1 MPDQKNNTPFTSE
14 GINEDWFDYATA
26 HSEAIP
32 ELLLKL
38 EKETHQKILHPRMIS
53 GRLQGR
59 LLSFISHLVQP
70 DCILELGTYTGY
82 ATLCLAEGLSEK
94 GIIHTIDCNEELIS
108 IQERYFSQS
117 PYASKIKRHHGF
129 ALELLPRLKG
139 PFDLVFIDADKENYE
154 NYFELILPK
163 MRKGGLLLS
172 DNVMWSGK
180 VLHQADPKDQA
191 TAVLKKYNK
200 KLSEDPRI
208 QSVLLP
214 LRDGITL
221 SRVL

>member
-1 MPDQKNNTPFTSE
+1 MPGQKNNTPFTSE
-14 GINEDWFDYATA
+14 GMNEDWFDYAIT

-38 EKETHQKILHPRMIS
+38 EKETHQKILQPRMMS

-59 LLSFISHLVQP
+59 LLSLISHLVRP
-70 DCILELGTYTGY
+70 ECILEVGTYTGY
-82 ATLCLAEGLSEK
+82 ATLCLAEGLTEK

-108 IQERYFSQS
+108 IQDRYFSQS
-117 PYASKIKRHHGF
+117 PYDSKIKRHHGH
-129 ALELLPRLKG
+129 ALEVVPKLKG

-180 VLHQADPKDQA
+180 VLHPAEPKDQT

>member
-1 MPDQKNNTPFTSE
+1 
-14 GINEDWFDYATA
+14 
-26 HSEAIP
+26 
-32 ELLLKL
+32 
-38 EKETHQKILHPRMIS
+38 
-53 GRLQGR
+53 
-59 LLSFISHLVQP
+59 
-70 DCILELGTYTGY
+70 
-82 ATLCLAEGLSEK
+82 LSEK

-108 IQERYFSQS
+108 IQERYFNQS
-117 PYASKIKRHHGF
+117 PYASKVKRHHGY
-129 ALELLPRLKG
+129 ALELIPKLKG

-180 VLHQADPKDQA
+180 VLHPADPKDQA
-191 TAVLKKYNK
+191 TAILKKYNK

>member
-82 ATLCLAEGLSEK
+82 AT
-94 GIIHTIDCNEELIS
+94 
-108 IQERYFSQS
+108 
-117 PYASKIKRHHGF
+117 
-129 ALELLPRLKG
+129 
-139 PFDLVFIDADKENYE
+139 
-154 NYFELILPK
+154 
-163 MRKGGLLLS
+163 
-172 DNVMWSGK
+172 
-180 VLHQADPKDQA
+180 
-191 TAVLKKYNK
+191 
-200 KLSEDPRI
+200 
-208 QSVLLP
+208 
-214 LRDGITL
+214 
-221 SRVL
+221 